1 MSELNEKRKV
11 VSSLSQA
18 RNKPRKNLIIN
29 LNHTLT
35 VPFQTESKYDTT
47 LTSKRRIGDI
57 ASNLANLS
65 FTGLF
70 KDLGPFNSSINLRAN
85 YVGDRPEGP
94 NTTQKLNFGLD
105 SSFVIPQYL
114 IFSGNIGLSLAKFP
128 NARLDITVNNILDM
142 NLLDSKKVY
151 YDPGPKQGEG
161 TFNLPW
167 DKVGTKFADKNVPY
181 IPQRGRFVL
190 VKLTFDL

>member
-1 MSELNEKRKV
+1 MASIII
-11 VSSLSQA
+11 
-18 RNKPRKNLIIN
+18 KPRKNLIIN

-142 NLLDSKKVY
+142 NLLDSKK
-151 YDPGPKQGEG
+151 
-161 TFNLPW
+161 
-167 DKVGTKFADKNVPY
+167 AC
-181 IPQRGRFVL
+181 L
-190 VKLTFDL
+190 VKRISCLMFAACLIHTTIKCYALCQAKIS